1 MIYFL
6 SSLFYCTAFA
16 ESNDSVSKLPG
27 WGDKYTGSMFA
38 GYIPIN
44 ESCNSALF
52 YWMLEKEGGSEEG
65 KTPVLLWLNGGPGA
79 SSVTGLMA
87 ENIGPYQLSG
97 TKFKY
102 NDHAWTNMYNV
113 LIIDNPVGSGY
124 SVTDDIPECY
134 SSTEEEVAENFYIAL
149 QSFFLKRHKK
159 YSTNPFYLTG
169 ESYAG
174 KYIPNIAAYLVKMKF
189 PFEGVVLGNGLYE
202 PEKQYPTVP
211 DYAFNLGIIDQETRS
226 YMHNIAKKCADM
238 IRHGDPAA
246 AAIFCEDMV
255 GGIYNDTYEDPML
268 YGVFR
273 YNVQTYYNVFANTTN
288 DLGKYLNSA
297 DVQKALYTTGKTW
310 TQADETGPVA
320 DALRADFV
328 NSVMPQLEILLKA
341 GKTVILYNGQMDGSV
356 CNHVGNE
363 QIMEDIVWSGQAGF
377 SNTPQRLWRVDAT
390 NAVGYKRVYKNL
402 AFVMIANAGHLV
414 PMNQPDNF
422 RTFLDAAIGGN
433 LTERR

>member
-6 SSLFYCTAFA
+6 SLLFCFTAFA
-16 ESNDSVSKLPG
+16 SNDTVLGLPG
-27 WGDKYTGSMFA
+27 WGKRYTAKMFS
-38 GYIPIN
+38 GYITIN
-44 ESCNSALF
+44 KSCNSALF

-79 SSVTGLMA
+79 SSITGLMA

-97 TKFKY
+97 TTFKF
-102 NDHAWTNMYNV
+102 NEHAWTNKYNV

-134 SSTEEEVAENFYIAL
+134 SSSEEEVAANFYIAL
-149 QSFFLKRHKK
+149 NTFFGKLHHE
-159 YSTNPFYLTG
+159 YATNPFYLTG

-174 KYIPNIAAYLVKMKF
+174 KYIPNIAAYLVNMSF

-202 PEKQYPTVP
+202 PAKQYPTVP
-211 DYAFNLGIIDQETRS
+211 QYAFNLGIIDNDIYRFMQD
-226 YMHNIAKKCADM
+226 IAIKCADM

-246 AAIFCEDMV
+246 AAIFCEGMV
-255 GGIYNDTYEDPML
+255 GSIYNDTYEDPSL

-273 YNVQTYYNVFANTTN
+273 YNVQTYYNVFANATQ
-288 DLGKYLNSA
+288 DLGNYLNSA
-297 DVQKALYTTGKTW
+297 DVQTALHTTGKTW

-328 NSVMPQLEILLKA
+328 KSVIPQLEILLQA
-341 GKTVILYNGQMDGSV
+341 GKLVILYNGQMDGSV

-363 QIMEDIVWSGQAGF
+363 LIMDDIEWSGQAGF
-377 SNTPQRLWRVDAT
+377 RNTDQVLWRVSAT
-390 NAVGYKRVYKNL
+390 NAVGYKRIYKNL

-422 RTFLDAAIGGN
+422 RTFLDAAIGGG
-433 LTERR
+433 LTPGY